1 MRRKCKQLSR
11 LHEKQKVVVGVVC
24 LGTRHGYAELLA
36 CIPSTQEDGRSYT
49 RLADV
54 SERGC

>member
-1 MRRKCKQLSR
+1 MRLKCNQLSR

-36 CIPSTQEDGRSYT
+36 SISSKQEDGRSYT
-49 RLADV
+49 GLADV